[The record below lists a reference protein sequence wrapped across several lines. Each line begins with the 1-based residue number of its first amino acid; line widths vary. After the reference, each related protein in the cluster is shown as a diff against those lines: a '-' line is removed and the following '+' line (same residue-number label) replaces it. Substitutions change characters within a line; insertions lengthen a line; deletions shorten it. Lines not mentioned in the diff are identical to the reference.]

1 MNTLRPFLASSLA
14 LWASVVCAQY
24 KVVGPDGTVTYTD
37 RPPTEAKAQAV
48 PISGIGGRVDTASLP
63 QALRPIAGRYPV
75 TIYTTPG
82 CAPCEQGRAL
92 LTQRGIPFAE
102 KRIDTDADTAA
113 LVKLTG
119 ERNLPVLTIGTQQ
132 LKGYQSNDWQG
143 YLDAAGYPKTSAL
156 PPSYRNP
163 AATPLTTP
171 VAATKPAEPRKPES
185 TTPKAPPAD
194 PNAPNIR
201 F

>member
-1 MNTLRPFLASSLA
+1 MNTLRPFFASSLA

-37 RPPTEAKAQAV
+37 RPPAEAKAQAV
-48 PISGIGGRVDTASLP
+48 PISGVGGRVDAANLP
-63 QALRPIAGRYPV
+63 AALRPIAGRYPV
-75 TIYTTPG
+75 TLYTSPG
-82 CAPCEQGRAL
+82 CAPCDQGRSL

-102 KRIDTDADTAA
+102 KRVETDTDTAA
-113 LVKLTG
+113 LAKLTG
-119 ERNLPVLTIGTQQ
+119 DRNLPVLTIGTQQ

-163 AATPLTTP
+163 ASTPLTTP
-171 VAATKPAEPRKPES
+171 APATKPVEQRRPEPTAP
-185 TTPKAPPAD
+185 TAPPAD
-194 PNAPNIR
+194 PNAPKIR